1 MADFDEVVD
10 FAIVGSGGGAMC
22 AALQMAAKN
31 KRVVMLEKSH
41 LVGGTTAR
49 AGGVMWIPN
58 NRFLKRDG
66 IDDSFE
72 LAAKYF
78 DGLAAEAGDTPG
90 STPERRH
97 TYLRQA
103 PKMVDFLLEQGIK
116 LNRVSY
122 WPDYYDERP
131 GGLEVG
137 RCVVADL
144 FDLNEL
150 GPWREK
156 LRPGF
161 LTMPATLE
169 EALLLPNFKRAWRS
183 TKVLLKV
190 IARTIYAKVA
200 RKQFVSAGAALQG
213 RMLQAVLRRGVDVRS
228 ESPVSELIVDD
239 GVVRGVLTVKNGKP
253 WRISARLG
261 VLVAAGGFAHNQR
274 MRDKYQPG
282 TSTKWTSAAPTDTGE
297 MIEEMMRHGA
307 AIAQMDEMVGNQCT
321 LPPGSQEG
329 EIQSPAQSL
338 TAKPHA
344 ILVDQTGQRYMNEGG
359 SYMAYCKSML
369 ARNKAVP
376 AVPSWAVF
384 DSQYMKK
391 YMLAGTMPGS
401 KKPQSWYDEGYLK
414 QAQSVADLAEQL
426 GMSAAQLEATV
437 NRFNGFVRNN
447 YDEDFQRG
455 ERAYDNWLGDFCH
468 QPSQTLGELSK
479 PPFYAVQVVPGDVGT
494 YGGVVT
500 DTSARVLREDG
511 SVIPGLYA
519 TGVSTASV
527 MGRVYPGAG
536 SSIGPTFV
544 WGFVAANHA
553 AGSN

>member
-190 IARTIYAKVA
+190 IARTIYAKVT

-426 GMSAAQLEATV
+426 GMGAAQLEATV

-511 SVIPGLYA
+511 SVIPCLYA